1 MLFSKKLFTFLCICC
16 STVVLAQIDTNKGSS
31 KSDKIKFKA
40 KVTTAKR
47 PEELNPTNTNGF
59 ETAYNEEQKK
69 LQKKID
75 EEKLRNK
82 GILNEAKRQEEK
94 LNKKFKQLNT
104 QFLFPRVDQDLGS
117 FRSNSNS
124 INIICRDFQYP
135 DGDRVTI
142 LVNDKPYIL
151 NITLLENYQKFSIPL
166 NIGANKIAF
175 KALNQGTSG
184 PNTAGFKVFDE
195 KGKLLSSNE
204 WNLATGAKATLLV
217 IKDK

>member
-1 MLFSKKLFTFLCICC
+1 MLSKKLFILLFICY
-16 STVVLAQIDTNKGSS
+16 STVVVAQIDTNKGGN

-40 KVTTAKR
+40 KVTTAKK

-59 ETAYNEEQKK
+59 ETAYKEEQKQ
-69 LQKKID
+69 LQRKIN
-75 EEKLRNK
+75 EERLNNK
-82 GILNEAKRQEEK
+82 GILDEAKRQEEK
-94 LNKKFKQLNT
+94 LNKQFKKLNT

-151 NITLLENYQKFSIPL
+151 NITLVENYQKFSIPL

-184 PNTAGFKVFDE
+184 PNTAGFKVYDD

>member
-1 MLFSKKLFTFLCICC
+1 MWFKKLFTLSIICF
-16 STVVLAQIDTNKGSS
+16 SFNVVIAQIDTNKGGT
-31 KSDKIKFKA
+31 KNDKIKFKA

>member
-1 MLFSKKLFTFLCICC
+1 MLSKRFFTLLFICFS
-16 STVVLAQIDTNKGSS
+16 SVLSAQIDTNKGGN

-40 KVTTAKR
+40 KVTTAKKT
-47 PEELNPTNTNGF
+47 EELNPTNTNGF
-59 ETAYNEEQKK
+59 ETAYKEEQR
-69 LQKKID
+69 QNQQKID

-94 LNKKFKQLNT
+94 LNKKFKQLNR

-117 FRSNSNS
+117 FRSNTNS

-151 NITLLENYQKFSIPL
+151 NITLVENYQKFSIPL

-184 PNTAGFKVFDE
+184 PNTAAFKVYDD
-195 KGKLLSSNE
+195 KGKLLSANE